1 MAAQSFTVA
10 GVPTGVHKTLSGT
23 TADTV
28 AITTGGQNCR
38 AQIINRST
46 AGITARFDSTTAV
59 ALADG
64 TVFIP
69 AGMVYEW
76 FIGSGVASFSIVGN
90 GDAYS
95 VQASP
100 YGSW

>member
-10 GVPTGVHKTLSGT
+10 GVPTGIHKTLSGT

-28 AITTGGQNCR
+28 AITTGGVNCR
-38 AQIINRST
+38 AQIINSST
-46 AGITARFDSTTAV
+46 TAIYARFDSTTAV
-59 ALADG
+59 AAADG
-64 TVFIP
+64 TIKIP
-69 AGMVYEW
+69 PGAIYEW
-76 FIGSGVASFSIVGN
+76 FIGSGVASMSVVGN

-95 VQASP
+95 VQAQP